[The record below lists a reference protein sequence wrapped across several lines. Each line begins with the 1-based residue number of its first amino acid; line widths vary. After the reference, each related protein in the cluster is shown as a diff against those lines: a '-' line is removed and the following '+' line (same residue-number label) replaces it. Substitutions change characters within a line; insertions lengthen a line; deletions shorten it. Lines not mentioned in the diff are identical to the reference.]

1 VPGLRRLTPWL
12 LVGLVVFW
20 PVRAVAADKTFLGVG
35 FDERLSGEA
44 VLAEALRQARLPLTG
59 MALNVRVVVE
69 RAEVERQPGTYNF
82 DALDARMAR
91 YHQIEGLHIYV
102 DLRDAAV
109 SPDALD
115 AWGRF
120 VRAVATR
127 YRGVARGYV
136 FGVRASVAVAV
147 PLPREYAFFVKTTA
161 VNIRA
166 GDDDAATIMGGV
178 GNTDVAWLAS
188 VYLEDVAPYVDA
200 IGLDA
205 GDPNPA
211 ILAIVDQYDSS
222 SSVVLLGE
230 ALGENPATGARRFL
244 ERHLSTLGTRIS
256 GVTYAAPVPVI
267 AAALGPVSSLRG
279 MLGQELVTLDEKAL
293 GVRLT
298 RAGED
303 VTSTVPHQLLFGL
316 GSSTDYFVYAE
327 PNGPLELALSEPT
340 GTPPTIEDALR
351 GARMPARSF
360 NYNSSTRTARMELS
374 GGPGPLVVDW
384 SAGGGGNY
392 STREDVASTLIPSVA
407 EIISRSQQAQ
417 AVQDG
422 LLSSYIAQ
430 ANMEQNFRNTA
441 IDSGFDVMTENR
453 FFVEGTHAEWE
464 ELSFRLNGTK
474 WGPNRPAFPLLQAE
488 KVLSLPL
495 DLRLN
500 TDYHY
505 HFVGVETID
514 GRACFAL
521 RFDPA
526 DENRTLYRGTVW
538 IDRDTY
544 LKVKVQTI
552 QTRLS
557 SPVVSSEEI
566 QYFSSVGAI
575 ADHQIHLLTRLVG
588 RQIMLIAGR
597 NLLVERGIHFDG
609 FELNAADFDARREA
623 ARAGDNVMYRDTDEG
638 LRYLVKRDG
647 VRVVQA
653 PTTTA
658 TAGLMGVTYDPSYD
672 YPLPLIGI
680 NYLNFNFMGKDN
692 QLALVFGGVL
702 ALLNIQRPKLIGEHV
717 DASLDLFAIAVKGN
731 DRTYDGT
738 GELTAQRLTTRP
750 FSTGINVGWQYAEFQ
765 KLVASYQFR
774 FDAYAVDPAT
784 SAAFRA
790 PVSTITN
797 GLGLSWEWKQGGY
810 SFLMGGTSYR
820 RARWE
825 PWGEPGDYRASDQS
839 YLKYSASLSRDYV
852 FGLQKIHLNAAYYG
866 GRDLDRFSAYA
877 FGMFDDNKVH
887 GVPSS
892 GVRFGE
898 LGMVRGSYSF
908 NLFDQYRFDVF
919 LDQAV
924 GQDTRLTTGWQA
936 LTGIGIG
943 GNIRGPH
950 NTLLRADVGKSFLPP
965 QYRQPGSLIVQF
977 QILKP
982 L

>member
-1 VPGLRRLTPWL
+1 MPCLLAGLL
-12 LVGLVVFW
+12 LLLS
-20 PVRAVAADKTFLGVG
+20 VRAFAADTVLSGIG
-35 FDERLSGEA
+35 FDERLSGDA
-44 VLAEALRQARLPLTG
+44 LLADAIRLAHLSSDGLP
-59 MALNVRVVVE
+59 LNVRLIVE
-69 RAEVERQPGTYNF
+69 RAEIEREPGVYDF
-82 DALDARMAR
+82 AALDARMTR
-91 YHQIEGLHIYV
+91 YRGLGAVQVYI
-102 DLRDAAV
+102 DLRDAPPA
-109 SPDALD
+109 PDALD

-127 YRGVARGYV
+127 YRGGVRAYV
-136 FGVRASVAVAV
+136 FGVRAPTAVRV
-147 PLPREYAFFVKTTA
+147 PREYSFFVKTTA
-161 VNIRA
+161 VNLRA
-166 GDDDAATIMGGV
+166 GDDGAATIMGGV
-178 GNTDVAWLAS
+178 SSADAAWLAS
-188 VYLEDVAPYVDA
+188 VYLEDVAPYIDA

-205 GDPNPA
+205 GEPSPA
-211 ILAIVDQYDSS
+211 MLAVIDQYDPTAG
-222 SSVVLLGE
+222 VVLLGE
-230 ALGENPATGARRFL
+230 ALGENPATAARRFL
-244 ERHLSTLGTRIS
+244 ERHLHTLGTRVS
-256 GVTYAAPVPVI
+256 GVTYVAPVPAI
-267 AAALGPVSSLRG
+267 AAALGPISSLRG
-279 MLGQELVTLDEKAL
+279 MLGQQLVPLDEKAV

-298 RAGED
+298 RAGAD
-303 VTSTVPHQLLFGL
+303 VTAAVPHQLLFGL
-316 GSSTDYFVYAE
+316 GTSTDYFVYSEADE
-327 PNGPLELALSEPT
+327 PFELQFSEPT
-340 GTPPTIEDALR
+340 GARPTVEDALR
-351 GARMPARSF
+351 GALLPTRAFS
-360 NYNSSTRTARMELS
+360 YDRTARTARIELPTGS
-374 GGPGPLVVDW
+374 GPMVVDW
-384 SAGGGGNY
+384 SSGDANY
-392 STREDVASTLIPSVA
+392 STREDVASPLIPSVA

-422 LLSSYIAQ
+422 LLISYIAR
-430 ANMEQNFRNTA
+430 ANMAQHFRNTA

-505 HFVGVETID
+505 HFVRVDTID

-526 DENRTLYRGTVW
+526 DEDRTLYRGTVW
-538 IDRDTY
+538 IDRETY
-544 LKVKVQTI
+544 LKAKVQTI

-557 SPVVSSEEI
+557 SPVMSSEEI

-575 ADHQIHLLTRLVG
+575 ADRQIHLLTRLVG

-609 FELNAADFDARREA
+609 FELNAVDFATRREA
-623 ARAGDNVMYRDTDEG
+623 ARTGDNVMYRDTDEG

-647 VRVVQA
+647 VRVVQE

-658 TAGLMGVTYDPSYD
+658 TAGLMGVTYDPAYD
-672 YPLPLIGI
+672 YPLPLIGV

-702 ALLNIQRPKLIGEHV
+702 ALLNIQHPKLIGEHI

-731 DRTYDGT
+731 DRTYDTT

-750 FSTGINVGWQYAEFQ
+750 FSTGINVGWQMAEFQ

-774 FDAYAVDPAT
+774 FDTYTVDPAT
-784 SAAFRA
+784 SAEFRA

-810 SFLMGGTSYR
+810 SFLMGATSYR
-820 RARWE
+820 RARWD
-825 PWGEPGDYRASDQS
+825 PWGEPGDYRPSDQS

-866 GRDLDRFSAYA
+866 GHDLDRFSAYA

-924 GQDTRLTTGWQA
+924 GRDTRLTSGWQS

-943 GNIRGPH
+943 GNIRGPR
-950 NTLLRADVGKSFLPP
+950 NTLLRGDVGKSFLPP